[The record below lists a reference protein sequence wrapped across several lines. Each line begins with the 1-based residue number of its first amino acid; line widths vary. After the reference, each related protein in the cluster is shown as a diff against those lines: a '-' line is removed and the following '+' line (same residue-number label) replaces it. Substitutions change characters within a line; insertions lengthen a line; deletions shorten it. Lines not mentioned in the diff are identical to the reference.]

1 MNWTALGAISDLLS
15 AVAVGSTLVFL
26 VIELRQNT
34 RAMRS
39 TTFQAI
45 NDGMSRVTEIFATD
59 SELPRLMLEG
69 QAGLEHLSP
78 QDRVRFSF
86 AHMMLMRRLQAVLA
100 QEQFGMLGRDFV
112 AAYER
117 SVVSTIASAPG
128 PREWWSGAKHAFP
141 SAFSE
146 RIDHVIGSGS
156 LIPPHH
162 VGLADE
168 GSNVQEAP

>member
-1 MNWTALGAISDLLS
+1 MNWAALGAISDLLS

-59 SELPRLMLEG
+59 SDLPRIMLEG

-100 QEQFGMLGRDFV
+100 QEQFGMLGQDFV

-117 SVVSTIASAPG
+117 SVVSTIATAPG
-128 PREWWSGAKHAFP
+128 PREWWSSARHAFP
-141 SAFSE
+141 SAFIE
-146 RIDHVIGSGS
+146 RVDNVAGSGS
-156 LIPPHH
+156 LIPPRH
-162 VGLADE
+162 VGLADD
-168 GSNVQEAP
+168 GSSL